1 MFFDN
6 MYSDPGLTM
15 KRSKKEEISDS
26 NDPRKS
32 SVRITK
38 KLPDADVSSLAE
50 IQETLRL
57 FSPDLNLYATL
68 PKADQ
73 LFHKHLYRSRII
85 SDRIPSICISSGVY
99 HRIFKPFPWITS
111 LPENVRMISSCG
123 S

>member
-1 MFFDN
+1 MFFNN
-6 MYSDPGLTM
+6 MYPDTCLPTE
-15 KRSKKEEISDS
+15 RTKKKKIFHSENPCQSSIRMTAKISDA
-26 NDPRKS
+26 DFS
-32 SVRITK
+32 S
-38 KLPDADVSSLAE
+38 PAE
-50 IQETLRL
+50 VQKTLRL

-99 HRIFKPFPWITS
+99 HRIFKLFPWITS

>member
-1 MFFDN
+1 MFFNN
-6 MYSDPGLTM
+6 MYPDTCLPTE
-15 KRSKKEEISDS
+15 RTKKKKIFHSENPCQSSIRMTAKISDA
-26 NDPRKS
+26 DFS
-32 SVRITK
+32 S
-38 KLPDADVSSLAE
+38 PAE
-50 IQETLRL
+50 VQKTLRL

-111 LPENVRMISSCG
+111 FPENVRMISSCG